1 VNSLQL
7 HPRAAPGDRL
17 QVWLGAFDRVTAPA
31 LTWSL
36 DGNPV
41 VPTPRAPL
49 APARPE
55 PRMASAGMRRTFTG
69 VFEISGGSIFPG
81 SFHRVEVRA
90 DDGSSARLDTRA
102 MMTEVPAGFEWF
114 NVLLVSCFHRDE
126 DKQGY
131 AGRLASS
138 LPPFYKPH
146 LSILLGDQVY
156 LDLPTLRNFHSDVSW
171 LANDFEH
178 KYNHNWRGPD
188 GYARLL
194 SAAPS
199 VSTPDDHEFWNDF
212 PRRQI
217 HIPPTWSEDGR
228 GAWRDAASAMWRAY
242 QAPIPS
248 AGAGPAFTLDVLPL
262 SFFVLDT
269 RNDRQADASRAL
281 APAMLAQF
289 RTWTERLVGEGLFG
303 VVASGQSFMDPR
315 VRMSATDLTLATHGD
330 YPDLVNALDSV
341 VAAGLPLLLLSGDVH
356 YGRVTRVVD
365 SRSGRALLHEV
376 ISSPSSLVTT
386 IFLDQVKTIGAAIG
400 SIFGRKNPWPRHS
413 DPGDPPPH
421 FGSEVLGGRLAANAI
436 HKQKGN
442 MVAVLSFRRAGFGVE
457 LRVRYWPIDAKWSVD
472 QPVEVT
478 PIELRAS

>member
-1 VNSLQL
+1 MV
-7 HPRAAPGDRL
+7 
-17 QVWLGAFDRVTAPA
+17 
-31 LTWSL
+31 
-36 DGNPV
+36 
-41 VPTPRAPL
+41 
-49 APARPE
+49 
-55 PRMASAGMRRTFTG
+55 SAGTRRTFTG

-90 DDGSSARLDTRA
+90 DDGSSARLETSA
-102 MMTEVPAGFEWF
+102 LMAEVPTGFEWF

-248 AGAGPAFTLDVLPL
+248 AGAGPAFTLDVRPL

-269 RNDRQADASRAL
+269 RSDRQADASRAL
-281 APAMLAQF
+281 SPAGLAQF
-289 RTWTERLVGEGLFG
+289 RTWTERLVAERLLG

-386 IFLDQVKTIGAAIG
+386 IFLDQVKTIGAAIS
-400 SIFGRKNPWPRHS
+400 SIFGRKNPWPRHG